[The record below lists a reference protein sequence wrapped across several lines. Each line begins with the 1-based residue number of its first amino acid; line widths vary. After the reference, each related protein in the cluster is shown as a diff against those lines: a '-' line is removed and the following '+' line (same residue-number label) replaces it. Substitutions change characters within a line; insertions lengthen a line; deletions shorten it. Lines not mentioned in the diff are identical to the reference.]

1 MMRIGNESIYVRLA
15 FSIILLI
22 ICIMVTSVSQAAQSG
37 NILLNG
43 KVKSIDLT
51 TSTVVVTDYEGK
63 DFNLNVEDVEIIS
76 KFRDGRIKVGD
87 DVNVKYK
94 VKDGKNIPFS
104 LRKLAGC

>member
-1 MMRIGNESIYVRLA
+1 MRTSIESRDSRLA
-15 FSIILLI
+15 LSFLMLLI
-22 ICIMVTSVSQAAQSG
+22 CAVIVTDSLAAQSG
-37 NILLNG
+37 QILLNG
-43 KVKSIDLT
+43 KIKRIDLT
-51 TSTVVVTDYEGK
+51 EDSVVVTNYEGK
-63 DFNLNVEDVEIIS
+63 DFKLIIEDKEIIA